1 LKTWNAKVFGN
12 VERNN
17 RKLFEE
23 LQAFNTIEGSR
34 ALVDGELLK
43 KSEIVSELER
53 CSLLDEVSW
62 RQKSR
67 VTWLKGDKCT
77 KFFHSIANSNR
88 RYNSMDSLLIGDS
101 ISSDPAEIGK
111 HMVQFYQDL
120 FSEKHSWRPWL
131 YDLSFDAI
139 LESEASWLERA
150 FE

>member
-77 KFFHSIANSNR
+77 KFFHFIANSNR